1 MKPSAFLA
9 LLPFF
14 AGPLNAHPDPGHSLI
29 EIDRHLAASPDDPQL
44 LLRKAELFLQAGHP
58 DLSLPITARLL
69 EISPDDPTVLLARAR
84 VAAALGRFDQAIA
97 DATAITR
104 RFPRFAGA
112 WALLARLHHESG
124 RPDEA
129 IAAKLRQLDAD
140 GHPDPGDFLSA
151 AAWLRDRGRT
161 GDADAALGV
170 LDRAGSVFGSLV
182 GIQQSAIAIECSLG
196 RYDAALARVDLLVGK
211 YHPSVSFS
219 LLRADI
225 FEAAGRDAEAA
236 RACDSAL
243 ALLDPTLQAD
253 ASSTLRQEIARRKQ
267 ANLDRASRP
276 AP

>member
-1 MKPSAFLA
+1 MKSFAFLA
-9 LLPFF
+9 LLPWL
-14 AGPLNAHPDPGHSLI
+14 AGPLAAHPDPGHSLL
-29 EIDRHLAASPDDPQL
+29 EIDRHLAASPNDPEL

-58 DLSLPITARLL
+58 DLSLPVIAKLL
-69 EISPDDPTVLLARAR
+69 EVSRDDPAVLLVQAK
-84 VAAALGRFDQAIA
+84 VSAAVGRRDQAIA
-97 DATAITR
+97 DATAITG

-112 WALLARLHHESG
+112 WALLARVHHESG
-124 RPDEA
+124 HADEA
-129 IAAKLRQLDAD
+129 IAAKLRQLDVD

-151 AAWLRDRGRT
+151 AGWLRDRNRP
-161 GDADAALGV
+161 GDADAAVNV
-170 LDRAGSVFGSLV
+170 LDRAVSVFGALV

-211 YHPSVSFS
+211 YHPSVPFC
-219 LLRADI
+219 LLRAEI
-225 FEAAGRDAEAA
+225 FEAAGRNAEAA

-253 ASSTLRQEIARRKQ
+253 ASSTLRQEIALRKQ